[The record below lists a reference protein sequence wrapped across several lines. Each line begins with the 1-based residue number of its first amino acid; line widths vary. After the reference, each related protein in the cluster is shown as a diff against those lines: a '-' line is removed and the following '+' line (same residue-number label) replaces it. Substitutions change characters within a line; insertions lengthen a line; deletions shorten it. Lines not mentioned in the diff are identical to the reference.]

1 MADNFRGKVLEFL
14 GFGPDED
21 YEDDDIEEIVQ
32 EKPEKPEKPDKHN
45 KKFKSTDRFVEER
58 PIDRIPERQSP
69 GISRKGNVL
78 SIHSTASVAPM
89 KVVLS
94 EPSDFDDV
102 KDICDELKNMK
113 PVIVNFENVDTALAQ
128 RMVDFISGSI
138 YSLDGSIQKVSRGII
153 IIAPQ
158 NVDILGSIKSSIG
171 NDIYEMEGIFGW
183 LK

>member
-1 MADNFRGKVLEFL
+1 MSAKLKDKVLDFL
-14 GFGPDED
+14 GFGPEDEYD
-21 YEDDDIEEIVQ
+21 EYEDEEVTVQ
-32 EKPEKPEKPDKHN
+32 ESRASERAAAER
-45 KKFKSTDRFVEER
+45 SERLERERAERSVER
-58 PIDRIPERQSP
+58 PVERPSS

-78 SIHSTASVAPM
+78 SIHSSTTSAPM

-102 KDICDELKNMK
+102 KDICDELKNKK

-128 RMVDFISGSI
+128 RMVDFISGAV

-153 IIAPQ
+153 IVAPQ

>member
-1 MADNFRGKVLEFL
+1 MSAKFKDKVLDFL
-14 GFGPDED
+14 GFGPEEDYDE
-21 YEDDDIEEIVQ
+21 YEDDEVSVAETRAS
-32 EKPEKPEKPDKHN
+32 ERTSERSYERSSAPERAP
-45 KKFKSTDRFVEER
+45 ER
-58 PIDRIPERQSP
+58 PVERQS

-78 SIHSTASVAPM
+78 SIHSSNAAAPM

-102 KDICDELKNMK
+102 KDICDELKNKK
-113 PVIVNFENVDTALAQ
+113 PVIVNFENVDTNLAQ
-128 RMVDFISGSI
+128 RMVDFISGAV
-138 YSLDGSIQKVSRGII
+138 YALDGSIQKVSRGII

>member
-1 MADNFRGKVLEFL
+1 MSAKLKDKVLDFL
-14 GFGPDED
+14 GFGPEDEYD
-21 YEDDDIEEIVQ
+21 EYEEEAAVVDTRAAERISAERTNSERAERVA
-32 EKPEKPEKPDKHN
+32 
-45 KKFKSTDRFVEER
+45 ER
-58 PIDRIPERQSP
+58 PVERQSS

-78 SIHSTASVAPM
+78 SIHSSSAIAPM

-102 KDICDELKNMK
+102 KDICDELKNKK
-113 PVIVNFENVDTALAQ
+113 PVIVNFENVDTNLAQ
-128 RMVDFISGSI
+128 RMVDFISGAV

>member
-1 MADNFRGKVLEFL
+1 MAIKLKDKVLDFL
-14 GFGPDED
+14 GFGPEDE
-21 YEDDDIEEIVQ
+21 YEDFDEE
-32 EKPEKPEKPDKHN
+32 EKQVPESRVAERVN
-45 KKFKSTDRFVEER
+45 TDRTER
-58 PIDRIPERQSP
+58 PERVADRPVERPSS

-78 SIHSTASVAPM
+78 SIHSSSSVAPM

-102 KDICDELKNMK
+102 KDICDELKNKK
-113 PVIVNFENVDTALAQ
+113 PVIVNFENVDTNLAQ
-128 RMVDFISGSI
+128 RMVDFISGAV

-171 NDIYEMEGIFGW
+171 NDIYEMEGIFSW